1 MTSCIVTSVDSLL
14 RARPDSRRWRDLTL
28 AI

>member
-1 MTSCIVTSVDSLL
+1 MTSRIVTAVDSLL
-14 RARPDSRRWRDLTL
+14 RSRPDSRRWRDLTL